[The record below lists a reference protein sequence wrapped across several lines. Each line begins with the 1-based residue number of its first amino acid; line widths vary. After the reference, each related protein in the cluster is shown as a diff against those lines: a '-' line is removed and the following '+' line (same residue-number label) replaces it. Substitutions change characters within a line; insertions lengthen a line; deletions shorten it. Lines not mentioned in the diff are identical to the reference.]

1 MTFTES
7 ILLLLKEIAQ
17 IVLLAIPFYYLLK
30 FFRRTRGYRVL
41 FGILSLLLAMYL
53 AAAVFHMDEIGWL
66 LGQLATL
73 LPIALI
79 VIFQPELRRI
89 FAEIGGRGGTRGV
102 ARPEDAANVVTQLA
116 KAVTSLAGQR
126 IGAIIAIEKDENLD
140 PFAIGGRRLGAP
152 VVAELLDTIFYPGT
166 SLHDGGVIV
175 RGGTIAYAGCIF
187 PLGAVD
193 ERRRAFGTR
202 HRAAIG
208 LTERTDAVVLVVSEE
223 TGLISVAYRG
233 DLVRGLGENSL
244 VRILHSC
251 VGAPGSDHET
261 VRTISE
267 ARHDPGGDPG
277 ADRVAQAIADVKEDR

>member
-1 MTFTES
+1 MTFTDS

-41 FGILSLLLAMYL
+41 FGILAMLLGMYL

-89 FAEIGGRGGTRGV
+89 FAEIGGRGGRGGT
-102 ARPEDAANVVTQLA
+102 RPEDAANVVTQLA

-140 PFAIGGRRLGAP
+140 PFAIGGRPLGAP

-166 SLHDGGVIV
+166 TLHDGGVIV

-244 VRILHSC
+244 VRILRSC
-251 VGAPGSDHET
+251 VGAAGSDHDT

-267 ARHDPGGDPG
+267 ARHDPGGDVG
-277 ADRVAQAIADVKEDR
+277 VDSVAQAIADVKEDR

>member
-1 MTFTES
+1 MTFTDS

-17 IVLLAIPFYYLLK
+17 IILLAIPFYYLLK

-41 FGILSLLLAMYL
+41 FGILAMLLGMYL

-73 LPIALI
+73 LPIALL

-89 FAEIGGRGGTRGV
+89 FAEIGGRGGRGGT
-102 ARPEDAANVVTQLA
+102 RPEDAANVVTQLA

-140 PFAIGGRRLGAP
+140 PFAIGGRPLGAP

-166 SLHDGGVIV
+166 TLHDGGVIV

-244 VRILHSC
+244 VRILRSC
-251 VGAPGSDHET
+251 VGAAGSDHDT

-267 ARHDPGGDPG
+267 ARHDPGGDVG
-277 ADRVAQAIADVKEDR
+277 IDSVAQAIADVKEDR